1 MPKQRRALGWTV
13 TAMALLGLIPVG
25 AAASQAKP
33 KAPVMNAAAPAVTGV
48 APTEKEL
55 GETQEQLLT
64 MLRMSPT
71 LLGVVVNDPT
81 MLSNQEYVSRNNP
94 ELGQFLLQ
102 HPEIGINP
110 AFYLFSNLRAEGQH
124 DYQIPKPKAG
134 FEQTHEYRQSLTEEF
149 VQEDMAPFVLTV
161 TIFGALLWLIRLL
174 LENRR
179 WGKIFGLQS
188 AVHGQLIEKFS
199 NSQQLLTYMETD
211 AGKRFLEAAP
221 IATEIDK
228 RRLPNLVARVIA
240 TLQIGVVLVLLG
252 IGLLFLRHVL
262 GHRAEAL
269 LVGGVVV
276 LMPGLGFMI
285 SAGITW
291 VLAKRLG
298 FIEDGQVRERQ

>member
-1 MPKQRRALGWTV
+1 MPKQRVWFGRLV
-13 TAMALLGLIPVG
+13 VGLAVMVPVAG
-25 AAASQAKP
+25 GFAQAKTP
-33 KAPVMNAAAPAVTGV
+33 TLSAPVATPATGV

-55 GETQEQLLT
+55 GATQEQLLT
-64 MLRMSPT
+64 LLRMSPT

-81 MLSNQEYVSRNNP
+81 MLSNQEYVSKNNP

-102 HPEIGINP
+102 HPEVGINP
-110 AFYLFSNLRAEGQH
+110 AFYLFSNLKAEGQH
-124 DYQIPKPKAG
+124 DYSIPKPKAG
-134 FEQTHEYRQSLTEEF
+134 FEQQHEYRQNMSQEF
-149 VQEDMAPFVLTV
+149 LQEDLGPFVV
-161 TIFGALLWLIRLL
+161 MVCVFGALIWLIRLL

-179 WGKIFGLQS
+179 WGKIFSLQS

-199 NSQQLLTYMETD
+199 SNQELLTYMETD

-221 IATEIDK
+221 IATEIDQK
-228 RRLPNLVARVIA
+228 RLPNLVARVIT
-240 TLQIGVVLVLLG
+240 TLQIGVVLALLG

-262 GHRAEAL
+262 GHRAEML
-269 LVGGVVV
+269 LVLGVIV

-298 FIEDGQVRERQ
+298 LIQEAQSERQ